1 MGKGGA
7 GGGGG
12 GEREEGGGVE
22 GVAREGFCE
31 KGELGGDVVAKLP
44 SVLGLAVRRRRLLL
58 EGWVGSWQ
66 WLFFFLWAFLN
77 RTVSCAWFI
86 W

>member
-12 GEREEGGGVE
+12 GEREEGGVE
-22 GVAREGFCE
+22 GVARKGFCE

-44 SVLGLAVRRRRLLL
+44 SILGLAVRRRRRLL

-66 WLFFFLWAFLN
+66 WLFFFCGRF
-77 RTVSCAWFI
+77 
-86 W
+86 